1 MATLTHPKLFF
12 NRELSWLKF
21 NERVLLE
28 SRDTTHPLLE
38 RVRFLA
44 ITSSNLD
51 EFFMVRVGGLL
62 EQKWQG
68 IDYQDISG
76 YSVEEKL
83 VEIAG
88 SAHRLVNK
96 QSRLWQKISEELT
109 NKKILIKSW
118 DNLTEPQ
125 KIWLRAYFTD
135 TVFPVLTPL
144 AVDASHPFPFLANKS
159 LNVAVLLEKE
169 DEKKKKKKLRTAVIQ
184 LPSLLPRLIPLPD
197 KKGQISFF
205 PMELLLKHYAYRLFL
220 GHVIQASAVFRITR
234 NADFAVD
241 DDGAEDLLTEMK
253 KFLYQRSRGHTV
265 RLEIEKAAS
274 KKLRAFLEKV
284 LQIRDR
290 QVYEIDGPLDLT
302 CLNQLADHPL
312 FPDLRYP
319 ALKPIESIKLDKG
332 ESLFDRIRQED
343 ILLHHPFES
352 FDPVILFIQEAAK
365 DPKVLAIKQTLYRI
379 GNDPRLITALT
390 EAAQSGKQV
399 TVVMEVKARFDE
411 ENNILRAKQLEE
423 AGCHVIYGLPG
434 LKTHSKITLI
444 IRQEKSGLR
453 RYLHLGTGN
462 YNASTA
468 KVYTDL
474 GLLTDDPAFGEDA
487 TAFFNLLSGYSD
499 SPVWRRLAVAPLDMR
514 ETFVRLI
521 DRETQLA
528 KSGKPGRIVAKMNS
542 LFDQQIIEKLYEA
555 SQAGVEIDLIV
566 RGICGLRPGI
576 KGISDHIRVR
586 SIIGRFLEHSR
597 IFYFGNQNDP
607 EIYLSSADWMHRNL
621 TERVEILFPILAPSL
636 KDNIKNL
643 LSIYLADTSRTS
655 RLRPAGTYHKSLSK
669 KSSQMDSQVFLLAGK
684 SFKGKKLK

>member
-1 MATLTHPKLFF
+1 MATSTHAKLFF

-68 IDYQDISG
+68 IDYQDLSG

-83 VEIAG
+83 VEISG
-88 SAHRLVNK
+88 SAHRLVCK
-96 QSRLWQKISEELT
+96 QSRLWQKISEDLAS
-109 NKKILIKSW
+109 KKILIKSW
-118 DNLTEPQ
+118 DHLTDSQ
-125 KIWLRAYFTD
+125 KGWLRTYFTD

-159 LNVAVLLEKE
+159 LNVAILLEKE
-169 DEKKKKKKLRTAVIQ
+169 TEKKKKKHSRTAVIQ
-184 LPSLLPRLIPLPD
+184 LPSLLPRLIPLPE

-205 PMELLLKHYAYRLFL
+205 PMELLLKHYAHRLFL
-220 GHVIQASAVFRITR
+220 GHIIRSSAVFRITR

-274 KKLRAFLEKV
+274 KKLRTFLEKA
-284 LQIRDR
+284 LQISER
-290 QVYEIDGPLDLT
+290 QVYEIDGPIDLT
-302 CLNQLADHPL
+302 CLTQLADHPL

-319 ALKPIESIKLDKG
+319 ALQPIATIKLENG
-332 ESLFDRIRQED
+332 ESLFDRIRRED

-379 GNDPRLITALT
+379 GSDPRLITALI

-453 RYLHLGTGN
+453 RYLHMGTGN

-499 SPVWRRLAVAPLDMR
+499 APVWRRLAIAPLDMR

-528 KSGKPGRIVAKMNS
+528 KSGKSGRIIAKMNS

-576 KGISDHIRVR
+576 KGVSDHIRVR

-621 TERVEILFPILAPSL
+621 TERVEILFPIIAAPL
-636 KDNIKNL
+636 KEKIKNL

-655 RLRPAGTYHKSLSK
+655 RLRPAGTYHKSLPK
-669 KSSQMDSQVFLLAGK
+669 KSPQIDSQMLLLTGK
-684 SFKGKKLK
+684 PFKGKQLE